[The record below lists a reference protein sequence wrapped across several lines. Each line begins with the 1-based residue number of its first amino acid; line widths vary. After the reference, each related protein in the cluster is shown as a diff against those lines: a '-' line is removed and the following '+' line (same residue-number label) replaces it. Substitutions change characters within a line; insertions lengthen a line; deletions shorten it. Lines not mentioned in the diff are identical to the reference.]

1 MRELAEQIDS
11 HVKVIDVDNS
21 TSNVPKGPNA
31 PEINPVPTP
40 PQLLERF
47 PLSPLQLH
55 KTLSCECI
63 EPMMP

>member
-40 PQLLERF
+40 PNFWKGFLYH
-47 PLSPLQLH
+47 PY
-55 KTLSCECI
+55 SCTRPCLVNALNR
-63 EPMMP
+63 